1 MNIIV
6 TACHVPF
13 IGGGAAYHVNG
24 LVDALVNAG
33 HRVELLR
40 LPFQFS
46 PASAVRGVMN
56 FAEKLDLS
64 ARTGSGWTG

>member
-13 IGGGAAYHVNG
+13 IGGGATHHIQG
-24 LVDALVNAG
+24 LLGALRAQG
-33 HRVELLR
+33 HHVELLR

-46 PASAVRGVMN
+46 PEASIHRVME
-56 FAEKLDLS
+56 FAEHLVIIVT
-64 ARTGSGWTG
+64 R